1 MYELIQLLSRTE
13 TRTPRAPLKVPKK
26 DVDNVVVDSVPTRT
40 EVTIESRTM
49 ASKSQATEPQK
60 AELTSLSKTVSIGAR
75 SLSLSRLRK
84 RRTVPTPALN
94 TGVASRTPRE
104 PLATTKDQRK
114 TRTGELVRVLKE
126 RASQHSVHEYGI
138 PRRRDKREPA
148 VMYDGLCAIAM

>member
-26 DVDNVVVDSVPTRT
+26 DVDNVVVDRT
-40 EVTIESRTM
+40 EVTIQSRTM

-104 PLATTKDQRK
+104 PLATTKGQRK

-126 RASQHSVHEYGI
+126 RAPQHSVHEYGI